1 MSVDLSALPQKIT
14 LPVGGRHEF
23 ALPSYTGSGNS
34 WSIECLRGREVA
46 RLSIEQVGLAEIL
59 RTPGNGSTEPPEL
72 TLTPEVVVI
81 SGLAA
86 GESTWRLIL
95 ARSFGPSTPTA
106 SHDVFVTVLPP
117 SR

>member
-1 MSVDLSALPQKIT
+1 MSVDLSALPRKIT

-23 ALPSYTGSGNS
+23 ALPSYAGSGNS
-34 WSIECLRGREVA
+34 WSTECLSGKEIA
-46 RLSIEQVGLAEIL
+46 HLSIEQAGLPEIL
-59 RTPGNGSTEPPEL
+59 RTPGNGNTEPPEL

-81 SGLAA
+81 LGLAP

-117 SR
+117 SQ